1 MGDEKKAGEDTVAE
15 VTTGAKAEESDI
27 QTSTEAKDYDE
38 ERRSTKEEDM
48 LNTEDVDKAAVKIQS
63 AYKGFRTR
71 KKVAKMRTDDGRR
84 KKSVKED
91 KDEKRSDEELKL
103 REARDER
110 ARIMKEKFE
119 KIDDEE
125 FRYKQE
131 RKKKLKEEKSL
142 SIF

>member
-27 QTSTEAKDYDE
+27 QTSTEAKDNVE

-71 KKVAKMRTDDGRR
+71 KKVARMRTDDGRR
-84 KKSVKED
+84 KESVKED
-91 KDEKRSDEELKL
+91 KRCDEELKL